1 VTPEK
6 TPFKEIGNLCYWLL
20 EEDCNDQYAVV
31 YNAGRPEKIAICY
44 NTPVEPR
51 IVCERERWTETYL
64 RWSPKGSYLTTFHS
78 QGVALWGTEKFER
91 IGRFSHS
98 NAQLVDFSPCERY
111 LVTFS
116 SYVDDPADPQNIII
130 WDIRTGKKK
139 RTFSRTSSEEWPVI
153 KWSFDGSYFA
163 KKGTDYLS
171 VYEVPSFGL
180 LDKKSIVVKGIKDF
194 QWSPSDHLIAYWL
207 PELGEYPSKII
218 IMRIPNRQ
226 EIATKSRHLVSDCKL
241 QWHKQGD
248 YLCVRVDHWVN
259 KSKKNQ
265 ISCFE
270 IFHTKVNETPIDS
283 IEMKEN
289 VIDFSLEPNG
299 NKLAIIHGEPPTR
312 ISVRFYKINDK
323 GMPPT
328 ILKTFEKQPVN
339 TLFWS
344 PAGQFIVL
352 AGLKSMD
359 GLLEFVDTSDMSLM
373 HKQEHTKVSDILW
386 DPTGRYV
393 VSSLSYW
400 TEKSD
405 TGYIVWSFQ
414 GKLLHRSPHYMEKF
428 CQLLWRPRPPSLL
441 TEEDIKTIK
450 RDFKKYQYL
459 FEQKDRNLKTK
470 ASKGLIDKRKKDWDD
485 YKSLQE
491 RKKKQFQM
499 KLAQF
504 TDYMKILESKLAAS
518 KDIIEVTIKLKE
530 KVEEINA

>member
-1 VTPEK
+1 
-6 TPFKEIGNLCYWLL
+6 
-20 EEDCNDQYAVV
+20 
-31 YNAGRPEKIAICY
+31 
-44 NTPVEPR
+44 
-51 IVCERERWTETYL
+51 
-64 RWSPKGSYLTTFHS
+64 
-78 QGVALWGTEKFER
+78 
-91 IGRFSHS
+91 
-98 NAQLVDFSPCERY
+98 
-111 LVTFS
+111 
-116 SYVDDPADPQNIII
+116 
-130 WDIRTGKKK
+130 
-139 RTFSRTSSEEWPVI
+139 
-153 KWSFDGSYFA
+153 
-163 KKGTDYLS
+163 
-171 VYEVPSFGL
+171 